1 MFRSFFGP
9 IRAVIDGD
17 LCEQFTK
24 IDYSKQKLLAK
35 ELDYSPAEVLKKL
48 EDIRNKII

>member
-17 LCEQFTK
+17 LCEQFSN
-24 IDYSKQKLLAK
+24 IEIAKQKLLAD
-35 ELDYSPAEVLKKL
+35 ELDYTPSEVLKKL
-48 EDIRNKII
+48 EEVRNKII

>member
-17 LCEQFTK
+17 LCEQFTN
-24 IDYSKQKLLAK
+24 IEISKQKLLAE
-35 ELDYSPAEVLKKL
+35 ELDYTTAEVLKKL
-48 EDIRNKII
+48 EDVRNKII